1 MHKLEKGYVHIYTG
15 DGKGKTTAALGMT
28 LRAAG
33 AGLKVLIIQFMKG
46 QHYSEITALEKLA
59 PLVEVI
65 QTGRSHCIRR
75 EEVEAIDREEAMKG
89 IYRARQALE
98 ESDFDML
105 ILDEILVAHWFG
117 LVSTK
122 EILSLITDRPA
133 HIELVL
139 TGRRAPAE
147 IVQRAD
153 LVTEMLDIKHYY
165 TSGVQARKGIES

>member
-1 MHKLEKGYVHIYTG
+1 MYKLEKGYVHIYTG
-15 DGKGKTTAALGMT
+15 DGKGKTTAALGMA

-33 AGLKVLIIQFMKG
+33 ADLKVLIIQFMKG
-46 QHYSEITALEKLA
+46 QHYSEIKALEKLK
-59 PLVEVI
+59 PQVEIV
-65 QTGRSHCIRR
+65 QTGRSRCIRR
-75 EEVEAIDREEAMKG
+75 EEVEDIDRQEAMKG
-89 IYRARQALE
+89 IYRARQAMS
-98 ESDFDML
+98 ESDFDMI

-133 HIELVL
+133 HVELVM

-147 IVQRAD
+147 IVREAD
-153 LVTEMLDIKHYY
+153 LVTEMLEIKHYY